1 MRLLPVDTISRNAV
15 GRTGFEPVTSPVSG
29 NFRDGSGCLPPSG
42 WVERGA
48 LTWANILGGSGWVWG
63 RLMALALICGS
74 HGFGLPVEQDRQG
87 LWRGLATCPVFAA
100 DRLAN
105 LSSNIVLMRRVQGR
119 EYEPDGGVARDLATG
134 RSVPG
139 AGQLPG
145 GKGSGGGAG
154 GDVRSAPGDNA
165 RFGAVWQRARIGA
178 YCVAVRDRRA
188 CGRPQDRPGRI
199 RPVS

>member
-63 RLMALALICGS
+63 RLTALASSAGLDALGSAGRARSSGRGGAPRPVRSSLLTDERIC
-74 HGFGLPVEQDRQG
+74 FQIVPTRLRQG
-87 LWRGLATCPVFAA
+87 ARHGADGEAARGP
-100 DRLAN
+100 
-105 LSSNIVLMRRVQGR
+105 
-119 EYEPDGGVARDLATG
+119 ATG
-134 RSVPG
+134 PSLSG
-139 AGQLPG
+139 AVIREA
-145 GKGSGGGAG
+145 GKAWEEGAG
-154 GDVRSAPGDNA
+154 GDVRSCAWGRCWVRGGTDE
-165 RFGAVWQRARIGA
+165 RASEPTAQPSGS
-178 YCVAVRDRRA
+178 RA
-188 CGRPQDRPGRI
+188 CGRPQDRPGRT